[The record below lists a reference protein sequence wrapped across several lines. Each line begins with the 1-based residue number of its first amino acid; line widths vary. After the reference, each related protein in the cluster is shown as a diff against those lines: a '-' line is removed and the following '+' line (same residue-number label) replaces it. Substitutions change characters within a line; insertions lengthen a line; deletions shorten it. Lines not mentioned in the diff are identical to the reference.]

1 MLDKNTSSCD
11 KILYLLK
18 TGGPETAA
26 VLAKSLNITSMGAR
40 QHLQNLT
47 DEGLIEFQDIKQ
59 GRGRPARY
67 WKTTKAAD
75 EKFPNAHS
83 ELTLQL
89 INAAEEVF
97 GEGGVSKLINARQK
111 KSLLRYQKHIKGS
124 SDLETIL
131 NRLAEIRTKEGYMA
145 NVEAIGGAFLLNEN
159 HCPISTVA
167 SNCGGLCDSE
177 LVLFRQILGEQY
189 VVARA
194 EHILSGAGRCS
205 YHISLKENQYEILV
219 K

>member
-1 MLDKNTSSCD
+1 MIDKNKSSSD

-18 TGGPETAA
+18 TGGPKTAA

-75 EKFPNAHS
+75 DKFPNTHS
-83 ELTLQL
+83 ELTVQL

-97 GEGGVSKLINARQK
+97 GEDGVNKLIDARQK
-111 KSLLRYQKHIKGS
+111 NSLLRYQEYIEGS
-124 SDLETIL
+124 NDLETTL
-131 NRLAEIRTKEGYMA
+131 NRLAEIRSEEGYMA
-145 NVEAIGGAFLLNEN
+145 NVEAIDGAFLLNEN
-159 HCPISTVA
+159 HCPISTAA
-167 SNCGGLCDSE
+167 SNCAGLCDSE

-189 VVARA
+189 TVERA
-194 EHILSGAGRCS
+194 EHILSDARRCS
-205 YHISLKENQYEILV
+205 YHISLKENS
-219 K
+219 